1 MKVVSH
7 SSKNKNLRNIDIYLV
22 DTFGDSKHFYQ
33 ITNTVF
39 LGGSII
45 NHGGQNPL
53 EPARFGTKILHGPNI
68 DNFKEVYEYLKSLEI
83 SQGVR
88 NPSEIAKKIIFK
100 KNMKKV
106 SKINYLGKIILKKT
120 LKELDKPINNEIK

>member
-1 MKVVSH
+1 MVPIKLFL
-7 SSKNKNLRNIDIYLV
+7 NKWAY
-22 DTFGDSKHFYQ
+22 TGHFYQ

-39 LGGSII
+39 LGGSVI

-68 DNFKEVYEYLKSLEI
+68 DNFKEIYKYLRFLKI
-83 SQGVR
+83 SQEVR
-88 NPSEIAKKIIFK
+88 NPSEIVKNITFK
-100 KNMKKV
+100 KKMKKV

-120 LKELDKPINNEIK
+120 LKELDKPINNEF